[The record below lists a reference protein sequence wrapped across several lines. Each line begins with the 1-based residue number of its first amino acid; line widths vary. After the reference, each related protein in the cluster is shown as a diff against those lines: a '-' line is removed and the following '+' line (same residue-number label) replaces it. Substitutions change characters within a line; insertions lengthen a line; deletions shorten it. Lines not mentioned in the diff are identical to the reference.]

1 MQNPN
6 NQNNAHGKI
15 SSSSKCASKRI
26 VVSRSFVDALVSNKT
41 SSANKSTSANNN
53 STSAKNQDNYTFVVI
68 SNKDKEIEVVKPTE
82 VKPSVFGAIKTL
94 VITICSKVIKPLC
107 IFIYSKVVSFL
118 IAAIT
123 MLTAFIN
130 RKTTKKIT
138 SKITSNATFNVTS
151 KTTVDDTPNHENV
164 LSFRSKNTRSKKS

>member
-15 SSSSKCASKRI
+15 SSSSKCSSKRV
-26 VVSRSFVDALVSNKT
+26 VVSRSFLDALVTNNR
-41 SSANKSTSANNN
+41 SSANN

-68 SNKDKEIEVVKPTE
+68 ANKDKEVAQPTE

-130 RKTTKKIT
+130 RRTNKEVTSETTN
-138 SKITSNATFNVTS
+138 NATSNVTS
-151 KTTVDDTPNHENV
+151 KTTVSDTPNHENV
-164 LSFRSKNTRSKKS
+164 LTFKSKNTRSKRS

>member
-6 NQNNAHGKI
+6 NQNNAHGKKC
-15 SSSSKCASKRI
+15 SSKRV
-26 VVSRSFVDALVSNKT
+26 VVSRSFVDALVSNNR
-41 SSANKSTSANNN
+41 SSANN

-68 SNKDKEIEVVKPTE
+68 ANKDKEVEVAQPTE

-107 IFIYSKVVSFL
+107 IFIYSKIVSFL

-130 RKTTKKIT
+130 RRTNKEVTSETTN
-138 SKITSNATFNVTS
+138 NATSNVTS
-151 KTTVDDTPNHENV
+151 KTTINDTPNHENV
-164 LSFRSKNTRSKKS
+164 LTFRSKRS